1 MFREILEIFLVRCHR
16 REKSGGASMA
26 LRKNMK
32 KIAGILLTASMVFAM
47 AGCGGNGAD
56 GSTTG
61 DNAETGVSA
70 DDNKSSGGEGEPA
83 AMGRYVEEQVDLT
96 EQGTSPLDLCM
107 REDGSLVIMDSSVGM
122 LVSQDLGATW
132 TVETPDWFADMKAND
147 AYISGM
153 YMAPDGT
160 TAVLW
165 GENTEDDSYMQYMEL
180 ILPDGSRVPVETELT
195 EEESYFKQV
204 AFRDDGTA
212 FASTF
217 RGIYEV
223 ERDGSCKRILMLENN
238 PQWIWVR
245 DNLLMIDNDYGDG
258 DMPAIYD
265 LDAEEYVEDEVLAE
279 FVAGNYPDRYYN
291 GTDYGSMYLLPGDDG
306 TVYVTGKKGIHRH
319 VIGGNMMEQ
328 IVDGNL
334 SLLSNPDYCIVDMM
348 QLEGDVFLVL
358 FINGKLIRFT
368 YDPDVPSVPEN
379 MVTVYSL
386 QEDMN
391 IRQAISR
398 YQTEHPNVF
407 VSYEIGMDGGDSV
420 TREDAVKKL
429 NTEIMAGEGPDL
441 LVMDGLPLDSYVDKG
456 MLMDLTDHL
465 AEYSQAE
472 PLFDNVIEALKRDGK
487 AYAAPATIAVPQI
500 AAAAEGIE
508 NVMNLSDLGDIVEQ
522 LREEYPGQDIV
533 GISGECG
540 ILKRFAATSE
550 PKWVSPDGA
559 IDRAVI
565 GEYLEQCKRIFDA
578 QMDGLD
584 EKVIEYYESRNQR
597 MNEYYG
603 MPMEERDWEIYLDV
617 FSYLGKKQKM
627 MTGWNGSQYAYLEM
641 VSMDKNKRSED
652 ARIIPM
658 QGQCMQVFKPETLLA
673 VSAAS
678 GQPEA
683 ALEFM
688 DAFLSAEVQGE
699 YDGFPL
705 NQNAFDIQFT
715 PREDIMGENG
725 EYTSMCTTDADGN
738 ELSYTCYWPSDEQI
752 AALKQELAS
761 VNTAYIPD
769 PALESAVFK
778 QGGNY
783 MRGEQTME
791 QTLDEI
797 GKTVEIYM
805 AE

>member
-1 MFREILEIFLVRCHR
+1 
-16 REKSGGASMA
+16 MA
-26 LRKNMK
+26 LK
-32 KIAGILLTASMVFAM
+32 KTGKKTISLLLAAFMVFSI
-47 AGCGGNGAD
+47 AGCGGNGAGASAD
-56 GSTTG
+56 LGSAKEDTGTG
-61 DNAETGVSA
+61 DR
-70 DDNKSSGGEGEPA
+70 NKGGGDEGEPA
-83 AMGRYVEEQVDLT
+83 AMGRYVEEQIDLS
-96 EQGTSPLDLCM
+96 EQGVSPLDLCM

-122 LVSQDLGATW
+122 LVSNDQGATW
-132 TVETPDWFADMKAND
+132 TEETPDWFAEMKANGT
-147 AYISGM
+147 YISEM

-160 TAVLW
+160 VALLW
-165 GENTEDDSYMQYMEL
+165 GESNESDYTQYLEL
-180 ILPDGSRVPVETELT
+180 ILPDGTQVPVETELT
-195 EEESYFKQV
+195 EDEYYFQQV
-204 AFRDDGTA
+204 AIREDNTI
-212 FASTF
+212 FASTN

-223 ERDGSCKRILMLENN
+223 ERDGSCDKILTLDYN
-238 PQWIWVR
+238 PHWIWVR
-245 DNLLMIDNDYGDG
+245 DNLLVIDNTGEEVQ
-258 DMPAIYD
+258 MPVIYD
-265 LDAEEYVEDEVLAE
+265 LDAGEYIDDEVLTE
-279 FVAGNYPDRYYN
+279 FISGNYPNRFYN
-291 GTDYGSMYLLPGDDG
+291 GRDYCDMYLLPGEDG
-306 TVYVTGKKGIHRH
+306 TVYVTGRKGIHRH

-334 SLLSNPDYCIVDMM
+334 SLLSNPDYYIVDMM
-348 QLEGDVFLVL
+348 QLEGDVFLAL
-358 FINGKLIRFT
+358 FVDGKLIRFT

-379 MVTVYSL
+379 VVTVYSL
-386 QEDMN
+386 REDTN

-398 YQTEHPNVF
+398 YQTKHPDVF

-465 AEYSQAE
+465 AKYSQAE

-487 AYAAPATIAVPQI
+487 AYVAPATIAVPQI

-508 NVMNLSDLGDIVEQ
+508 NVKDLSDLGEIVEQ

-533 GISGECG
+533 GISGARG
-540 ILKRFAATSE
+540 ILKRFAATSG
-550 PKWVSPDGA
+550 PKWVSADGA

-584 EKVIEYYESRNQR
+584 ESVIEYYESQNERLS
-597 MNEYYG
+597 EYYG
-603 MPMEERDWEIYLDV
+603 MLMEEMDWEIYLDV
-617 FSYLGKKQKM
+617 FSYLGKEQKM
-627 MTGWNGSQYAYLEM
+627 LTGWNGSQYAYLEM
-641 VSMDKNKRSED
+641 VSMDQNKGFED
-652 ARIIPM
+652 VRIIPM

-705 NQNAFDIQFT
+705 NQDAFDIQFI

-738 ELSYTCYWPSDEQI
+738 ELSFTCYWPSEEQI
-752 AALKQELAS
+752 AAFRQELAS

-769 PALESAVFK
+769 QMLEDAVFK
-778 QGGNY
+778 QGADY
-783 MRGEQTME
+783 MKGEKSLE
-791 QTLDEI
+791 QALDEI
-797 GKTVEIYM
+797 EKAVAIYM

>member
-1 MFREILEIFLVRCHR
+1 MVF
-16 REKSGGASMA
+16 
-26 LRKNMK
+26 RKNMK
-32 KIAGILLTASMVFAM
+32 RMISLLLTASMVFAM
-47 AGCGGNGAD
+47 AGCGGGGA
-56 GSTTG
+56 GSAAGT
-61 DNAETGVSA
+61 DNTESNASA
-70 DDNKSSGGEGEPA
+70 DDHEGGKESEGEPA
-83 AMGRYVEEQVDLT
+83 AMGRYVEEQIDLS

-122 LVSQDLGATW
+122 LVSNDQGATW
-132 TVETPDWFADMKAND
+132 TEETPDWFADMKAND
-147 AYISGM
+147 TYISGM

-160 TAVLW
+160 VAVLW
-165 GENTEDDSYMQYMEL
+165 GESTENDYTQYLEL
-180 ILPDGSRVPVETELT
+180 ILPDGTRVPVEAELT
-195 EEESYFKQV
+195 EDEYYFQQV
-204 AFRDDGTA
+204 AIREDNTI
-212 FASTF
+212 FASTS

-223 ERDGSCKRILMLENN
+223 GRDGSCDKILTLDYN
-238 PQWIWVR
+238 PHWIWVR
-245 DNLLMIDNDYGDG
+245 DNLLVIDNTGEEVQ
-258 DMPAIYD
+258 MPVIYD
-265 LDAEEYVEDEVLAE
+265 LDAGEYIDDEVLTE
-279 FVAGNYPDRYYN
+279 FISGNYPSRFYN
-291 GTDYGSMYLLPGDDG
+291 GRDYCDTYLLPGEDG
-306 TVYVTGKKGIHRH
+306 TVYVTGRKGIHRH

-334 SLLSNPDYCIVDMM
+334 SLLSNPDYYIVDMM
-348 QLEGDVFLVL
+348 QLEGDVFLAL
-358 FINGKLIRFT
+358 FVNGKLIRFT

-379 MVTVYSL
+379 VVTVYSL
-386 QEDMN
+386 QEDTN

-398 YQTEHPNVF
+398 YQTKHPDVF

-441 LVMDGLPLDSYVDKG
+441 LVMDGLPLDSYIDKG

-465 AEYSQAE
+465 AKYSQAE

-487 AYAAPATIAVPQI
+487 AYVAPATIAVPQI

-508 NVMNLSDLGDIVEQ
+508 NVKDLSDLGEIVEQ

-533 GISGECG
+533 GISGARG
-540 ILKRFAATSE
+540 ILKRFAATSG
-550 PKWVSPDGA
+550 PKWVSADGA

-584 EKVIEYYESRNQR
+584 EKAIEYYENRNEQLS
-597 MNEYYG
+597 EYYG
-603 MPMEERDWEIYLDV
+603 MLMEEMDWEIYVDV
-617 FSYLGKKQKM
+617 FSYLGKEQKM
-627 MTGWNGSQYAYLEM
+627 LTGWNGSQYAYLEM
-641 VSMDKNKRSED
+641 VSMDQNKGSED
-652 ARIIPM
+652 VRIIPM

-678 GQPEA
+678 GQQEA

-725 EYTSMCTTDADGN
+725 EYTSMHTSDADGN
-738 ELSYTCYWPSDEQI
+738 ELSFTCYWPSDEQI
-752 AALKQELAS
+752 AAFRQELAS

-769 PALESAVFK
+769 QTLEDAVFK
-778 QGGNY
+778 QGVDY
-783 MRGEQTME
+783 MKGEKSLE
-791 QTLDEI
+791 QALDEI
-797 GKTVEIYM
+797 EKAVAIYM